1 MRVGDTDM
9 NKIGLYLACLWL
21 RFVVWR
27 VTRNKDN
34 QHVLMFEYQLNTD
47 EVTRNPVAWYGTGA
61 VLKEHI
67 DTLIAAVRRCVRA
80 SLRANKLDL
89 SPEALFC
96 NNWKVSGT
104 IYLRPYR
111 VEISSTMRRS
121 NGRAYEGSPS
131 HVIEL

>member
-1 MRVGDTDM
+1 M
-9 NKIGLYLACLWL
+9 NKIRLHLACLWL

-27 VTRNKDN
+27 ITRNKDN

-47 EVTRNPVAWYGTGA
+47 EVIRNRMAWYGTGA
-61 VLKEHI
+61 GLEE
-67 DTLIAAVRRCVRA
+67 DTDAVVTAVNRCVQAAVRIKKS
-80 SLRANKLDL
+80 SLL
-89 SPEALFC
+89 PETLFC
-96 NNWKVSGT
+96 NKWMVSGT

-111 VEISSTMRRS
+111 IEIEVTMHRS